1 MRIFSGLL
9 VALTACSLDTSVV
22 SLTEDVDGP
31 AEDGPSTLVA
41 TLGALPALSPDD
53 DGTTLP
59 EDDGEDTDVAQPT
72 EDSDLPID
80 PPVDSDPPVDTA
92 VVLPPPPPPPPGP
105 AACDPA
111 VGWVSAAF
119 AFPQDALSCNGP
131 QAIRYDGRQ
140 GLWVGVVSCGGTSLR
155 MYLSPNDT
163 GPYVQATDLAGH
175 GQDHCELIQPGFQ
188 LPNEDDITSG
198 GCLGCATSRNLPIE
212 NVPAFGRAFLGDS
225 FQFYRQTGAWSW
237 QTSQIDCDTPVVPC
251 VP

>member
-1 MRIFSGLL
+1 MRTFPAWL
-9 VALTACSLDTSVV
+9 VALSACTVDASVV

-31 AEDGPSTLVA
+31 GPGPSLVA
-41 TLGALPALSPDD
+41 AQGDLPALSPDD
-53 DGTTLP
+53 DDTTTVP
-59 EDDGEDTDVAQPT
+59 DDEDVAQPT
-72 EDSDLPID
+72 EETDGADPADPADPLPVDTDLPID
-80 PPVDSDPPVDTA
+80 TDVA
-92 VVLPPPPPPPPGP
+92 PPPPPPPLP

-131 QAIRYDGRQ
+131 QANRYDGRQ

-155 MYLSPNDT
+155 MYLAPNDT

-212 NVPAFGRAFLGDS
+212 NVPAYGRAFLGDG

-237 QTSQIDCDTPVVPC
+237 QTSQIDCDTPIVPC